1 MDFGSGSLALQQIP
15 KGAEI
20 PQNPDAEAA
29 LLAAMMLSP
38 DVVEEAFELVREDQ
52 FYRPANR
59 KVFSAMYDLYEQGAP
74 IDQVSVADRLKI
86 RNELE
91 HIGGKP
97 YILELANNSFALI
110 NWKNHAEIIKR
121 AAILR
126 ELIGA
131 STKITA
137 LAFEGSDDVD
147 DIIVASE
154 KLLLDVTNRRIETQ
168 FRPLAELLT
177 ETYSSI
183 EEHSNNRSQLQGVT
197 SGFADVDRALTGFK
211 PGALIILAARP
222 GIGKTSFALNMAIN
236 AAKKGTSIAFF
247 SLEMAAAELTQ
258 RVLCSEANVNS
269 MKVQT
274 GHLDEEDWLPLVNA
288 TNSLSQIDFWVDD
301 TPGTNIT
308 EIRAKAR
315 RQLRNKKNGMVIVD
329 YLQLMNPQGKAA
341 LENRNVAVA
350 EMSRG
355 LKILAKDLGMPVIA
369 LSQLSREVERRKDK
383 RPVLADLRESG
394 SIEQDADVVM
404 FIDRSTSEEEE
415 SRPDRPDKNVA
426 NLIIAKNR
434 SGPTGDIPLVFLPDH
449 TKFVSFSHE
458 L

>member
-183 EEHSNNRSQLQGVT
+183 EERSNNRSQLQGVT